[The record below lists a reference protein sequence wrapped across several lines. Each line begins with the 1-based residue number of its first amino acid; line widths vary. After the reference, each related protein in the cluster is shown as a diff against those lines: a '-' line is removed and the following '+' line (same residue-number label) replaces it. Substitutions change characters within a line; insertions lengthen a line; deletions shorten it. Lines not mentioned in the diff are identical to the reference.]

1 MNSDPALPEEATL
14 DERDGRYLRKAIVW
28 SHAARRRGNQPYG
41 SVIVSAG
48 NEVLAEAFNNIA
60 ETGDLTGHAELNA
73 IRALADRGA
82 SRDDLAAATIYAS
95 GEPCVMC
102 AGAIFWSGIGR
113 VVYGLDAA
121 RMQKYHGGSAALR
134 MNAVS
139 CRDVF
144 NASPHAIECIGP
156 ALVHDAGAA
165 HEGAPG
171 SASDPAP

>member
-1 MNSDPALPEEATL
+1 MNFNATFPEEKKL

-48 NEVLAEAFNNIA
+48 NEVLAEAYNNIA

-73 IRALADRGA
+73 IRSLAGRGV
-82 SRDDLAAATIYAS
+82 SREDLAAATIYAS

-113 VVYGLDAA
+113 VVYGLDVA
-121 RMQKYHGGSAALR
+121 RMQKYRGDGAEVR
-134 MNAVS
+134 GNAVT

-144 NASPHAIECIGP
+144 RASPHAIECIGP
-156 ALVHDAGAA
+156 ALIHDAGAA